1 MKKPIDN
8 SDKPTS
14 RDTQLDPLSKSN
26 ESNLTIDGVEDFVLF
41 PLDVQETNP
50 IPQNTTNSQEDDF
63 ILFPLDVKKTIT
75 NTNNPAS
82 ITNQKNIKPKRR
94 FATKPKPINI
104 NPKPA
109 NQPIPSPIPVNRPS
123 NKKLSNIFWFV
134 LICLCLYTYN
144 KKNSNENYIHF
155 LSKTRDKIG
164 NTFNFLKSDYS
175 NEDDFIKFKKG
186 KKIIYCSNL
195 NKYIENDSKIINE
208 VKGDSIII
216 IEPTGN
222 YKHKYYIDTN
232 STYGF
237 FDKNIQY
244 EKYVKSDRRIYL
256 AISDG
261 FYESWTSGYWYD
273 VECENFERKT
283 IYITNKEIEKIECI
297 ELKILKNKIT
307 DFENNL
313 FLFIYIPEDL
323 YVQIKQDK
331 IKSIEEIF

>member
-1 MKKPIDN
+1 MKRPKDN
-8 SDKPTS
+8 SDKTNS
-14 RDTQLDPLSKSN
+14 KLDSHSDNNKSN
-26 ESNLTIDGVEDFVLF
+26 LVNGEDEFILF
-41 PLDVQETNP
+41 PLDIQETKQITQNNP
-50 IPQNTTNSQEDDF
+50 VSQVNDF
-63 ILFPLDVKKTIT
+63 ILFPLDVKKTST
-75 NTNNPAS
+75 NTNNSSPL
-82 ITNQKNIKPKRR
+82 TNQKTNKPKRQYV
-94 FATKPKPINI
+94 TKPNPQTINV
-104 NPKPA
+104 NPQPANPPKPS
-109 NQPIPSPIPVNRPS
+109 IILVNRPT
-123 NKKLSNIFWFV
+123 NKKLRNIFWFV
-134 LICLCLYTYN
+134 VICLSLYTYN
-144 KKNSNENYIHF
+144 KKDSNESYIHF

-164 NTFNFLKSDYS
+164 NTFNYLKLDFS
-175 NEDDFIKFKKG
+175 NEEDFIKFKKG
-186 KKIIYCSNL
+186 KKIVYCSNL
-195 NKYIENDSKIINE
+195 NKYLEEDNNKIINE

-222 YKHKYYIDTN
+222 YKYKYYIDSN

-237 FDKNIQY
+237 FDENIQY

-261 FYESWTSGYWYD
+261 FYESWSPGYWYD
-273 VECENFERKT
+273 VECENFEKKT

-313 FLFIYIPEDL
+313 FLFVYIPKDL

>member
-1 MKKPIDN
+1 MKKT
-8 SDKPTS
+8 DKKTE
-14 RDTQLDPLSKSN
+14 LNNIIPLSKRN
-26 ESNLTIDGVEDFVLF
+26 ESKPIINNSDNFVLF
-41 PLDVQETNP
+41 PLDVQETKQITQINP
-50 IPQNTTNSQEDDF
+50 VPPEDDF
-63 ILFPLDVKKTIT
+63 ILFPLDVKKNSA
-75 NTNNPAS
+75 NTNNSAP
-82 ITNQKNIKPKRR
+82 IKNQKTNKPKRLYV
-94 FATKPKPINI
+94 TKPNPQTINV
-104 NPKPA
+104 NTKPA
-109 NQPIPSPIPVNRPS
+109 YPPIPSPIPVNRHA
-123 NKKLSNIFWFV
+123 NKKLRNIFWFV

-144 KKNSNENYIHF
+144 KKDSNESYVHF

-164 NTFNFLKSDYS
+164 NTFNFLKSDFS
-175 NEDDFIKFKKG
+175 NEEDFIKFKKG
-186 KKIIYCSNL
+186 KKIIYCTNL
-195 NKYIENDSKIINE
+195 NKYIEDDSKIINE

-222 YKHKYYIDTN
+222 YKNKYYIDTY

-297 ELKILKNKIT
+297 ELKILINKIN

-313 FLFIYIPEDL
+313 FIFIYIPEDL
-323 YVQIKQDK
+323 YLQIKQDK

>member
-1 MKKPIDN
+1 MKKPTDNKDLTNSNLNSN
-8 SDKPTS
+8 SDNNVG
-14 RDTQLDPLSKSN
+14 DIIN
-26 ESNLTIDGVEDFVLF
+26 ERGDEFVLF
-41 PLDVQETNP
+41 PLDVQDTNT
-50 IPQNTTNSQEDDF
+50 IIQNTTTSQDDEF
-63 ILFPLDVKKTIT
+63 ILFPLDVKKNNTS
-75 NTNNPAS
+75 TNNPAS
-82 ITNQKNIKPKRR
+82 ITNQKPNKPKSQ
-94 FATKPKPINI
+94 FVTKPNSQ
-104 NPKPA
+104 PA
-109 NQPIPSPIPVNRPS
+109 NPNKPSPVLVNRPT
-123 NKKLSNIFWFV
+123 NKKLRNIFWFV
-134 LICLCLYTYN
+134 LICLSLYTYN
-144 KKNSNENYIHF
+144 TKDSNESYIHF
-155 LSKTRDKIG
+155 LSKTRDKIS
-164 NTFNFLKSDYS
+164 NTFNFLKSDFS

-208 VKGDSIII
+208 VNGDSIII

-307 DFENNL
+307 DFQNNL
-313 FLFIYIPEDL
+313 FLFIYIPKDL
-323 YVQIKQDK
+323 YLQIKQDK

>member
-1 MKKPIDN
+1 MKKPKDNKDLTNSNLDSN
-8 SDKPTS
+8 SDNNVG
-14 RDTQLDPLSKSN
+14 DIIN
-26 ESNLTIDGVEDFVLF
+26 ERGDEFVLF
-41 PLDVQETNP
+41 PLDVQDTNK
-50 IPQNTTNSQEDDF
+50 IIQNTITSQDDEF
-63 ILFPLDVKKTIT
+63 ILFPLDVKKTST
-75 NTNNPAS
+75 NTNNPAP
-82 ITNQKNIKPKRR
+82 ITNQKPNKPKSQ
-94 FATKPKPINI
+94 FVTKPNSQ
-104 NPKPA
+104 PA
-109 NQPIPSPIPVNRPS
+109 NPNKPSPVLVNRPT
-123 NKKLSNIFWFV
+123 NKKLRNIFWFV

-144 KKNSNENYIHF
+144 KKDSNESYIHF

-164 NTFNFLKSDYS
+164 NTFNYLKLDFS
-175 NEDDFIKFKKG
+175 NEEDFIKFKKG
-186 KKIIYCSNL
+186 KKIIYCTNL
-195 NKYIENDSKIINE
+195 NKYIEDDSKIINE

-222 YKHKYYIDTN
+222 YKYKYYIDSN

-237 FDKNIQY
+237 FDENIQY
-244 EKYVKSDRRIYL
+244 EKYVKSNRRIYL

-261 FYESWTSGYWYD
+261 FYESWSPGYWYD
-273 VECENFERKT
+273 VECENFEKKT

-313 FLFIYIPEDL
+313 FLFVYIPKDL